1 MSDQAQETPLIELAR
16 MVPKN
21 LRSEWASQFSEDG
34 RATGYSMAPVGKYLH
49 ELADE
54 LTVLLMDRAALRA
67 ENAALKRELERANA
81 FHERLANRLEIRQD
95 PDGSMYDEIDRLRF
109 ENAALMERT
118 QIGPELIETIKMC
131 EARATRMMRGE
142 DAGIAPIVSC
152 FRDILSA
159 VAPPGE
165 QK

>member
-1 MSDQAQETPLIELAR
+1 
-16 MVPKN
+16 
-21 LRSEWASQFSEDG
+21 
-34 RATGYSMAPVGKYLH
+34 MAPVGKYLH